1 MVCEPVWTDMTVT
14 LDGNEAGNF
23 MPYTNASQGKRR
35 KIERPDKQ
43 DASEASSRISKE
55 ERRLA
60 KKAKRATD
68 RSQRSN
74 DEVEAAGKSRYIFS
88 LPSLGTMLRD
98 VQTDLQQPMP
108 RKLP

>member
-1 MVCEPVWTDMTVT
+1 MVCDPVRADMTVS

-23 MPYTNASQGKRR
+23 MPYSNSNQGKRR

-43 DASEASSRISKE
+43 DASEAGSRISKE

-68 RSQRSN
+68 RAQRVN
-74 DEVEAAGKSRYIFS
+74 DEIEVTGQSRYIFS
-88 LPSLGTMLRD
+88 LPSLGTLLRD

-108 RKLP
+108 RKIP